1 MKQYPRNL
9 HALFFPW
16 CVVVNFVFCITVSVR
31 CTTYIMSW
39 VQLYS
44 EYLRVVD
51 PILASRNL
59 LSALTARC
67 LWHNTVSIDGPL
79 FVTHYGQH
87 WRPVVCDTLRQH
99 WRPVVCDT
107 LRSALK
113 ACCLWHT
120 TVNTDGPLFVTYYGQ
135 HWRPVVCD
143 ALWSALTARCLWNTG
158 VSTDDSSL
166 KHWGQHWRPGLF
178 DTLWSA
184 LTARSLW
191 HTIFRTDGLFTLTQ
205 DIQHWRPV
213 VFDTLCLALAALI
226 LSSRYSA
233 LAACC
238 LWRSSDELCQKCD
251 QMSVLTLWINGTP
264 LHCGQCSCFFFM
276 MIFVSRLRIAPNSAR
291 VTLS

>member
-120 TVNTDGPLFVTYYGQ
+120 TVNTDGPLFVTHCGQ
-135 HWRPVVCD
+135 HWRPAVFETLGSV
-143 ALWSALTARCLWNTG
+143 LTTRLWNTG
-158 VSTDDSSL
+158 VSTD
-166 KHWGQHWRPGLF
+166 GPVC
-178 DTLWSA
+178 
-184 LTARSLW
+184 LT
-191 HTIFRTDGLFTLTQ
+191 HCD
-205 DIQHWRPV
+205 QHWRPV
-213 VFDTLCLALAALI
+213 LFDTLYSGLTACSLWHKIFNTDAP
-226 LSSRYSA
+226 LS
-233 LAACC
+233 
-238 LWRSSDELCQKCD
+238 
-251 QMSVLTLWINGTP
+251 LT
-264 LHCGQCSCFFFM
+264 HY
-276 MIFVSRLRIAPNSAR
+276 V
-291 VTLS
+291 